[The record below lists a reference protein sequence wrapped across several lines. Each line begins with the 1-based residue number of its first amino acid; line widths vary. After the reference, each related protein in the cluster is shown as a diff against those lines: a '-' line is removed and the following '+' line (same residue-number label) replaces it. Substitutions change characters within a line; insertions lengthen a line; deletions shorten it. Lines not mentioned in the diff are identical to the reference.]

1 MAASSD
7 EKLYKGEFVT
17 EDVVQ
22 DTQDATHPKR
32 YIEGKDI
39 RQWFTHHHR
48 FLEWGT
54 ERAPHKFRRQTF
66 IELHEATERLMTIV
80 VTAGSPPVMFDDLK
94 RFTTHTACIFVPW
107 HALSGVRNNSLKK
120 AARYRGEKPLRPALP
135 RREELGETSRRFAVK
150 YLLGVMNSSV
160 AREFLRANR
169 RSNIHLYPDDW
180 KKLPIP
186 DVPSEQQ
193 QPIVALVDQ
202 ILTARRTNPAADL
215 TAIEADLNARVAALY
230 DLTPDEIKAAKESA
244 PSSTRRAESTPNLSP
259 LA

>member
-1 MAASSD
+1 MILRITTLIVSDAFCHSKYAQKPQNWFLRNARILRLDFCTNLQIFDAAVHNLIYFFQKADSTHHTPQRRIHRETFGNIPLLPSDEQDKLTYRAFFPESGSSSFRGETIPLTELCYISYGLAASSD

-22 DTQDATHPKR
+22 DTQDAAHPKR

-39 RQWFTHHHR
+39 RQWFTHYHR

-107 HALSGVRNNSLKK
+107 HALSGVRNNS
-120 AARYRGEKPLRPALP
+120 
-135 RREELGETSRRFAVK
+135 
-150 YLLGVMNSSV
+150 
-160 AREFLRANR
+160 
-169 RSNIHLYPDDW
+169 
-180 KKLPIP
+180 
-186 DVPSEQQ
+186 
-193 QPIVALVDQ
+193 
-202 ILTARRTNPAADL
+202 
-215 TAIEADLNARVAALY
+215 
-230 DLTPDEIKAAKESA
+230 
-244 PSSTRRAESTPNLSP
+244 
-259 LA
+259 